1 MSPNLRPYGMNQ
13 GMKRTIA
20 ALAFAIVGLA
30 ASGCSSHNDSQPAQV
45 TTTTTTVT
53 STAPSSTTEPTATTP
68 PVPTPT
74 TSAAHYE
81 ETTTEETQP
90 WVPVVTLGEE
100 CGPRGS
106 TAVTAAGATAYCSRL
121 AQTDGAVWWTSPG
134 VAPNTRIATPY
145 TPPPTTNRPYP
156 TADESF
162 IETCMGKTGQ
172 TRAQCIAS
180 IQHGIDNGNI
190 VVP

>member
-1 MSPNLRPYGMNQ
+1 MNQ
-13 GMKRTIA
+13 SMKRTIA
-20 ALAFAIVGLA
+20 ALAFAVIGLT
-30 ASGCSSHNDSQPAQV
+30 ASGCSSDNDSQPALAS
-45 TTTTTTVT
+45 TTTTTVA
-53 STAPSSTTEPTATTP
+53 SAVPSSTIE
-68 PVPTPT
+68 VVVT
-74 TSAAHYE
+74 TSPELTPATAAVYYE
-81 ETTTEETQP
+81 ETTTEDPQP

-106 TAVTAAGATAYCSRL
+106 TAVTADGSTAYCSRL

-145 TPPPTTNRPYP
+145 TPPATTNRPYP

-172 TRAQCIAS
+172 TREQCITS

>member
-1 MSPNLRPYGMNQ
+1 MNQ
-13 GMKRTIA
+13 SMKRTLA
-20 ALAFAIVGLA
+20 ALAFVIIGFT
-30 ASGCSSHNDSQPAQV
+30 ASGCSSDNDSQPAPV
-45 TTTTTTVT
+45 TPAPTTVASAAPRST
-53 STAPSSTTEPTATTP
+53 SEAVVTTP
-68 PVPTPT
+68 PVLT
-74 TSAAHYE
+74 TTTAAVYYE
-81 ETTTEETQP
+81 ATTTEESQP

-106 TAVTAAGATAYCSRL
+106 TAVTADGATAYCSRL

-145 TPPPTTNRPYP
+145 TPPATTTRPYP

-172 TRAQCIAS
+172 SREQCISS

>member
-1 MSPNLRPYGMNQ
+1 MAQ

-20 ALAFAIVGLA
+20 ALAFAVIGFI
-30 ASGCSSHNDSQPAQV
+30 ASGCSSGNDSQPAPV
-45 TTTTTTVT
+45 TTTVA
-53 STAPSSTTEPTATTP
+53 SVAPSSTTELTFTTP
-68 PVPTPT
+68 PV
-74 TSAAHYE
+74 S
-81 ETTTEETQP
+81 TTTTDAVYYEDTAAEETQP

-106 TAVTAAGATAYCSRL
+106 TAVTADGATAHCSRL

-145 TPPPTTNRPYP
+145 TPPATTNRPYP

-172 TRAQCIAS
+172 TRAQCIDS

>member
-1 MSPNLRPYGMNQ
+1 MNQ
-13 GMKRTIA
+13 VMKRTIA
-20 ALAFAIVGLA
+20 ALAFAIIGLG
-30 ASGCSSHNDSQPAQV
+30 ASGCSSDNASQPAPAP
-45 TTTTTTVT
+45 TTTTAVT
-53 STAPSSTTEPTATTP
+53 SAAPSSSTEPIVTTP
-68 PVPTPT
+68 PVPTAT
-74 TSAAHYE
+74 TSAVYYE
-81 ETTTEETQP
+81 ETTAEETQP

-106 TAVTAAGATAYCSRL
+106 IAVTSDGATVYCSRL

-145 TPPPTTNRPYP
+145 TPPPTTKRPYP

-162 IETCMGKTGQ
+162 IETCVGKTGQ

-180 IQHGIDNGNI
+180 IQNGIDNGNI

>member
-1 MSPNLRPYGMNQ
+1 
-13 GMKRTIA
+13 MKRTIA
-20 ALAFAIVGLA
+20 ALAFVIIGLA
-30 ASGCSSHNDSQPAQV
+30 ASGCSSDNDSQPAPV
-45 TTTTTTVT
+45 ITTTTAVT
-53 STAPSSTTEPTATTP
+53 SAALSSTTEAIVTTP
-68 PVPTPT
+68 PEPAL
-74 TSAAHYE
+74 TSAVYYE
-81 ETTTEETQP
+81 ETTTDETQP

-106 TAVTAAGATAYCSRL
+106 TAVTVDGATAYCSRL

-134 VAPNTRIATPY
+134 VAPNMRIATPY
-145 TPPPTTNRPYP
+145 TPPPTTKRPYP

-180 IQHGIDNGNI
+180 IQHGIDAGNI